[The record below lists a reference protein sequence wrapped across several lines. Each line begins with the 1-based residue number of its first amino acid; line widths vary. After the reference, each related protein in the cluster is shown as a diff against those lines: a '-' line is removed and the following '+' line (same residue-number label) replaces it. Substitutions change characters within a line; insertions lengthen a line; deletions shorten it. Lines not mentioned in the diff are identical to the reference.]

1 MQLTG
6 NRCRVGAAAL
16 ALFIIGGCQQKAPSA
31 QEILE
36 QASHLE
42 APLPGLYRSETRL
55 EAFALPGASRRD
67 AQLLRR
73 RMAGVQPQVAQSCLT
88 PEQAR
93 QGFAPLVQQLQQ
105 GDCRFDSFVANSGQM
120 RAELHCTAPGGVLSH
135 VQMEGTGAASG
146 SSMRLTIEQRGPAIP
161 GGLQTMTLNV
171 ASRRVGRC

>member
-1 MQLTG
+1 M
-6 NRCRVGAAAL
+6 GATAL
-16 ALFIIGGCQQKAPSA
+16 AFIIGGCQQNAPSP

-55 EAFALPGASRRD
+55 QDFALPGASNRD
-67 AQLLRR
+67 AQLVRR
-73 RMAGVQPQVAQSCLT
+73 RMGGVQPQVSQSCLT
-88 PEQAR
+88 PDQAR
-93 QGFAPLVQQLQQ
+93 QGFAPLVRQLQQ
-105 GDCRFDSFVANSGQM
+105 GDCRFDNFVANSGQM

-146 SSMRLTIEQRGPAIP
+146 STMQLTIEQRGRAIP

-171 ASRRVGRC
+171 VSRRVGSC

>member
-1 MQLTG
+1 MQLTAL
-6 NRCRVGAAAL
+6 RRRLGAAAL
-16 ALFIIGGCQQKAPSA
+16 AIIIGGCQQKAPSA
-31 QEILE
+31 QEVLE

-55 EAFALPGASRRD
+55 EQFALPGASRRD

-105 GDCRFDSFVANSGQM
+105 GDCRFDSFVANSAAM
-120 RAELHCTAPGGVLSH
+120 RAELHCTAPGGVQSH
-135 VQMEGTGAASG
+135 VRMEGTGAAAG
-146 SSMRLTIEQRGPAIP
+146 STMRLSIDQRGPAIP
-161 GGLQTMTLNV
+161 GGVQTMTLQVVN
-171 ASRRVGRC
+171 RRIGSC